1 MLRIGVI
8 STAKIGLTK
17 VIPGIAKSER
27 CRVDAISSRSLPAA
41 EEAAGQLDIPRAYGS
56 YEALLADP
64 DIDAVY
70 NPLPNHLHTEWNLAA
85 IRAGKHVLAEKPFA
99 MNAAEAETVFAEAER
114 HGVRVVE
121 AFMYRTHP
129 TWLEV
134 KRLLDAGEIGALR
147 HVQTFFGYHNVDAG
161 NIRNI
166 VEFGGGAL
174 YDVGCYAIN
183 SARWLFGTEP
193 EVVGATID
201 RDHTAGSFGTDTVT
215 AGLLRFPNGTAT
227 FACATTIE
235 HGQWVHI
242 MGDSGRIE
250 LWIPFN
256 IPLDLPTY
264 ITVAKGG
271 KPPVA
276 PDIRRIDFPVAD
288 EYATQADAFA
298 AHVLD
303 GAPPAVTP
311 ADSIANMRVLDAIF
325 ATEHGSSQT
334 QTVPRREV

>member
-1 MLRIGVI
+1 MTEVLRMGVI
-8 STAKIGLTK
+8 STAAIGTRK
-17 VIPGIAKSER
+17 VIPGIAKSLR
-27 CRVDAISSRSLPAA
+27 CRIDAISSRSLSAA
-41 EEAAGQLDIPRAYGS
+41 EAAAAELGIQRAHGS

-99 MNAAEAETVFAEAER
+99 MDAAEAETVFAEAER

-134 KRLLDAGEIGALR
+134 KRLIADGEIGALR
-147 HVQTFFGYHNVDAG
+147 HVQTYFGYRNLDPDD
-161 NIRNI
+161 IRNI
-166 VEFGGGAL
+166 AEFGGGAL
-174 YDVGCYAIN
+174 YDVGCYAID
-183 SARWLFGTEP
+183 SAVWLFGTEP

-201 RDHTAGSFGTDTVT
+201 RDHVRGSFGTDTVT
-215 AGLLRFPNGTAT
+215 AALLRFPNGTAT
-227 FACATTIE
+227 FACATSIE

-242 MGDSGRIE
+242 IGDTGRIE

-256 IPLDLPTY
+256 IPLDLPTH

-271 KPPVA
+271 SPPVA
-276 PDIRRIDFPVAD
+276 PDVRRIDFPVID
-288 EYATQADAFA
+288 QYTTQADAFA

-303 GAPPAVTP
+303 GAAPAVSA
-311 ADSIANMRVLDAIF
+311 ADSIANMRVIDAVF
-325 ATEHGSSQT
+325 AAA
-334 QTVPRREV
+334 R